1 MSFLNDLF
9 IWISFEILMFKGAF
23 RKSCSATSM
32 FMLLAWHSINGWD
45 QRPDRIPCY
54 HYHPL
59 SRFTPTLSIS
69 SSSWI
74 FHTLAWHDG
83 LRDDPLLQFDHG
95 GNIIDSE
102 WKMVVYYQFQT
113 CHFFRFE
120 LLFCCNIIQCISIEI
135 NDISKQKLR
144 IRIWKFFC
152 NKK

>member
-69 SSSWI
+69 SSSWDI
-74 FHTLAWHDG
+74 SHSGMARWVKRWPTFTIWPDEREEKNEKWWCFSNLKYATY
-83 LRDDPLLQFDHG
+83 FSF
-95 GNIIDSE
+95 N
-102 WKMVVYYQFQT
+102 
-113 CHFFRFE
+113 HFFVT
-120 LLFCCNIIQCISIEI
+120 LFNAYQWDKMI
-135 NDISKQKLR
+135 NQNKTLTFLISKGEMQLA
-144 IRIWKFFC
+144 
-152 NKK
+152 